1 MKAAVLHA
9 PQQRMTIENVAIEKP
24 KRREV
29 LVRTA
34 AAGLCHSDLH
44 FIEGSYPT
52 PMPAVLGHESA
63 GTASSACRATCRS
76 ARTRP
81 SSPLRARPS
90 G

>member
-9 PQQRMTIENVAIEKP
+9 PLEPMTVEDVVIEKP

-34 AAGLCHSDLH
+34 AAGLCHSDFH

-52 PMPAVLGHESA
+52 PCLW
-63 GTASSACRATCRS
+63 SSAMNPLALWK
-76 ARTRP
+76 P
-81 SSPLRARPS
+81 SVRMWHT
-90 G
+90 